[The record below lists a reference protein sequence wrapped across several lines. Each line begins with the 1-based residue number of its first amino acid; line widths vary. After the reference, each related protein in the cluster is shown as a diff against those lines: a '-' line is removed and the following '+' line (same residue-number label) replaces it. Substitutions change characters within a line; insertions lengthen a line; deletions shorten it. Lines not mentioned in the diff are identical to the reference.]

1 MEFMGATLRKISL
14 KDGLC
19 AAGLAGGL
27 SAGMAVA
34 FHMSGRDPW
43 QALDAAMPV
52 FIGALATSA
61 GINPVRSPMLMGL
74 IAAGA
79 VAVMAVSRLALGL
92 PLD

>member
-27 SAGMAVA
+27 TAGMAVA
-34 FHMSGRDPW
+34 FHSSGQDPW
-43 QALDAAMPV
+43 RALDATMPV

-61 GINPVRSPMLMGL
+61 GIDPVRSPLLMSL

-79 VAVMAVSRLALGL
+79 VAVMAVSRLAMGL

>member
-1 MEFMGATLRKISL
+1 MEFMGATLRKITL
-14 KDGLC
+14 RDGLA

-27 SAGMAVA
+27 TAGMAVA
-34 FHMSGRDPW
+34 FHTSGRDPW
-43 QALDAAMPV
+43 QALDAAMPI

-79 VAVMAVSRLALGL
+79 VAVMAISRLALGI